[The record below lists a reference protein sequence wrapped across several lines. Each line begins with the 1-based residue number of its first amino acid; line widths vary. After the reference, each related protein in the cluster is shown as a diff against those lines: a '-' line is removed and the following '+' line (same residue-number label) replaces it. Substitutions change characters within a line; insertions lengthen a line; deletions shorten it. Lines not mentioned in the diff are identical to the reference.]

1 MFKYSKYSLQKMEN
15 LLRELG
21 YVVRFEKGTFNSGF
35 CILEEKKVIVIN
47 RYYSLESK
55 INSIIDIIDKL
66 NPDPTILE
74 KQSQLFYY
82 SIQQQKQAI

>member
-1 MFKYSKYSLQKMEN
+1 MEN

-21 YVVRFEKGTFNSGF
+21 YVVRFEKGTFHSGF

-55 INSIIDIIDKL
+55 INSIIDIISQL
-66 NPDPTILE
+66 NPDPSLLE
-74 KQSQLFYY
+74 KKSQLFFY